1 MITGETEHGN
11 YVIGTPTKCGTT
23 TLEACAHR
31 HERQNALDADSFRV
45 MDWDSPRRQHRM
57 CLPPAV
63 MSEAEGVSDA
73 MAADMNRRFGI
84 GAGNLPERSAGYEW
98 LDASRYLLVRN
109 PYTRYMSVYTY
120 LSAPA
125 NYSQWGARLVQGR
138 GWGGH
143 DPDLVI
149 DTDPM
154 TFEEFL
160 RFLAAQRAINS
171 EPKWNAR
178 RGPLNDGRAYRSP
191 WVWTDSLT
199 MSLEFLINQ
208 LCGGCGEDREPGIS
222 DGVCD
227 GSGPGHSVRFIRL
240 ESVWEDLAALS
251 ERYGLGETGLL
262 LGGLHSNRTTGYG
275 ERGAQPS
282 DEQFWGGIACTRKVW
297 RGKKRGQ
304 IFRPDKAEASAGCLC
319 GACLIGVVAEAEEL
333 GYA

>member
-63 MSEAEGVSDA
+63 TDH
-73 MAADMNRRFGI
+73 AAHL
-84 GAGNLPERSAGYEW
+84 GNEDGREDPDYPNEW
-98 LDASRYLLVRN
+98 LDADRYLLVRN

-138 GWGGH
+138 EWGGH

-199 MSLEFLINQ
+199 DSHEFLASQ
-208 LCGGCGEDREPGIS
+208 QCGGCHADE
-222 DGVCD
+222 
-227 GSGPGHSVRFIRL
+227 GPGCISEDGLSPHTVSLIRL

-297 RGKKRGQ
+297 RGEKRGQ
-304 IFRPDKAEASAGCLC
+304 IFRPDKAEVSGGCSC

-333 GYA
+333 GYNE